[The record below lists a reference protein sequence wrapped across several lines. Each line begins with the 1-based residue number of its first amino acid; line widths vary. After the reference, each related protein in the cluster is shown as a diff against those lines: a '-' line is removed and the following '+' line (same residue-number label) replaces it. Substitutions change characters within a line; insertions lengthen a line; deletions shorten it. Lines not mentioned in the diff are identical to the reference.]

1 MPYLNSFGDDPTTTV
16 ASTFGV
22 DVSPTSLS
30 DFIGQVVN
38 TLNGLETATS
48 GDVATSTGGTSIT
61 SSDFTSAGGICKA
74 ANLTALNYVKELQ
87 RQLNRVAQVKGF
99 SKVGVDGEVGPGT
112 LALFQKVQTAAGT
125 GAGQI
130 LGTPSSCMGV
140 APDADVLSAQVQA
153 FANSIGAP
161 ATASAAFTG
170 HAPTIVR
177 PNGQEVAAA
186 GLFDTFDRL
195 PALEKF
201 AVLGVFGGIGYMLLA
216 GKRKRKG
223 AKR

>member
-1 MPYLNSFGDDPTTTV
+1 MPYLRSFGDDPVTTV
-16 ASTFGV
+16 AGAFGV
-22 DVSPTSLS
+22 DVAPTSIS
-30 DFIGQVVN
+30 DFIGQIVN
-38 TLNGLETATS
+38 TMNGLETATPADAPPAS
-48 GDVATSTGGTSIT
+48 GGTSIT
-61 SSDFTSAGGICKA
+61 TADFTSSGSICKA

-99 SKVGVDGEVGPGT
+99 AKVGVDGEVGPAT

-125 GAGQI
+125 GQI

-140 APDADVLSAQVQA
+140 APDADVLGAQVQA
-153 FANSIGAP
+153 YANSINAP

-170 HAPTIVR
+170 HAATIVR
-177 PNGQEVAAA
+177 PNGQEVAAS

-195 PALEKF
+195 PTLEKF
-201 AVLGVFGGIGYMLLA
+201 AVVTVFGGIGYMLFV

-223 AKR
+223 GKR